1 MLVNCSSYSLFFPKR
16 NFFGIHDYS
25 NYVITKK
32 NRDFI
37 NNESAMKKQF
47 FFLPFILMVLTFF
60 IPLPLANFWR
70 KTVLTTLCKFGWG
83 PVLSPQVAHLP
94 EHRILAFQINLL

>member
-16 NFFGIHDYS
+16 NFFGIHDYG
-25 NYVITKK
+25 NYEITKK

-47 FFLPFILMVLTFF
+47 FFLPFILMEVSGESGKSQSVLPF
-60 IPLPLANFWR
+60 IL
-70 KTVLTTLCKFGWG
+70 
-83 PVLSPQVAHLP
+83 
-94 EHRILAFQINLL
+94 